1 MYSIPDLSALF
12 EKTLK
17 EQKIKDFPGQLYAP
31 IKYTLGLGGKRIRPI
46 LVLMG
51 CNLYN
56 DDIICAM
63 PQAIAI
69 EFFHNFTLIHD
80 DIMDNAPVRRGE
92 PTVYKKWNG
101 NTAILSGDTLFAMA
115 YQYAQKTQADI
126 LGDVLSVFSQTAVE
140 VCEGQ
145 QLDLD
150 FEVRDDVAVGE
161 YLEMIRLKTGVLLAA
176 SLKIG
181 AIIGRAPKNDIES
194 LYKMGEAIGM
204 GFQLEDDFLDTFGDE
219 KIFGKKTGGDI
230 VSNKKTYLYLR
241 ALEKADAATKAKLR
255 DIYSGK
261 VMDETEKINTVRN
274 IFKQLKVDEDSK
286 LLIDKYF
293 DEGIGYLNKIDISE
307 DKKAVLTSLA
317 KSMVKRNR

>member
-1 MYSIPDLSALF
+1 MHSISDLSALF
-12 EKTLK
+12 EKSLK
-17 EQKIKDFPGQLYAP
+17 EQEIKGFPEQLYAP

-46 LVLMG
+46 LVLIG
-51 CNLYN
+51 CNLFNN
-56 DDIICAM
+56 DIQCAM

-80 DIMDNAPVRRGE
+80 DIMDNAPVRRGK
-92 PTVYKKWNG
+92 PTVYKRWNG

-115 YQYAQKTQADI
+115 YQYAQKTQPDI

-150 FEVRDDVAVGE
+150 FEERNDVAVDE

-181 AIIGRAPKNDIES
+181 AIIGRGSVDDINN

-204 GFQLEDDFLDTFGDE
+204 GFQLEDDYLDTFGNE
-219 KIFGKKTGGDI
+219 EVFGKKTGGDI
-230 VSNKKTYLYLR
+230 VANKKTYLYLR
-241 ALEKADAATKAKLR
+241 ALEKADSKTRAKLM
-255 DIYSGK
+255 DIYSDTK
-261 VMDETEKINTVRN
+261 MAEAEKINTVQN
-274 IFKQLKVDEDSK
+274 IFRQLKVDEDSK
-286 LLIDKYF
+286 SLIDKYF
-293 DEGIGYLNKIDISE
+293 NDGIKYLNKVQISP
-307 DKKAVLTSLA
+307 DKKEVLISLA
-317 KSMVKRNR
+317 RKMVKRDK

>member
-1 MYSIPDLSALF
+1 MQSIPELLTKF
-12 EKTLK
+12 EKALY
-17 EQKIKDFPGQLYAP
+17 EQQIKDFPEQLYAP
-31 IKYTLGLGGKRIRPI
+31 IKYTLELGGKRIRPI

-51 CNLYN
+51 CNLFN
-56 DDIICAM
+56 DDISAAM

-80 DIMDNAPVRRGE
+80 DIMDDAPVRRGK

-115 YQYAQKTQADI
+115 YQYAQKADPDI

-150 FEVRDDVAVGE
+150 FEERNDVTVNE

-181 AIIGRAPKNDIES
+181 AIIGRGPKEDVEN

-204 GFQLEDDFLDTFGDE
+204 GFQLEDDYLDTFGDE
-219 KIFGKKTGGDI
+219 KVFGKKTGGDI
-230 VSNKKTYLYLR
+230 VTNKKTYLYLR
-241 ALEKADAATKAKLR
+241 ALEKADKATKQKLI
-255 DIYSGK
+255 DIYSNR
-261 VMDETEKINTVRN
+261 TANAAEKIDTVKD
-274 IFKQLKVDEDSK
+274 IFRQLNVDEDSK
-286 LLIDKYF
+286 LLIDEYF
-293 DEGIGYLNKIDISE
+293 NEGIDYLNKISISE
-307 DKKAVLTSLA
+307 DKKAILTSVA
-317 KSMVKRNR
+317 RSMVKRNK

>member
-1 MYSIPDLSALF
+1 MQSISDLSALF
-12 EKTLK
+12 ENTLK
-17 EQKIKDFPGQLYAP
+17 EQDIKGFPEQLYAP

-46 LVLMG
+46 LVLIG

-56 DDIICAM
+56 DDISCAI

-80 DIMDNAPVRRGE
+80 DIMDNAPVRRGQ

-115 YQYAQKTQADI
+115 YQYAQKADPDI

-150 FEVRDDVAVGE
+150 FEERNDVTVDE

-181 AIIGRAPKNDIES
+181 AIIGKGPKEDIEN
-194 LYKMGEAIGM
+194 LYKLGEAIGL
-204 GFQLEDDFLDTFGDE
+204 GFQLEDDYLDTFGDE
-219 KIFGKKTGGDI
+219 TVFGKKTGGDI
-230 VSNKKTYLYLR
+230 ITNKKTFLYLR
-241 ALEKADAATKAKLR
+241 SLEKADPETKEKLIK
-255 DIYSGK
+255 IYSEPHT
-261 VMDETEKINTVRN
+261 DEQAKIETVKQIFQQLGVNT
-274 IFKQLKVDEDSK
+274 DSK
-286 LLIDKYF
+286 KLIDKYF
-293 DEGIGYLNKIDISE
+293 IEGINYLNKVNISKEKKDIL
-307 DKKAVLTSLA
+307 VTLA
-317 KSMVKRNR
+317 KSMVKRNK

>member
-1 MYSIPDLSALF
+1 MQSIPELLTKF
-12 EKTLK
+12 EKALY
-17 EQKIKDFPGQLYAP
+17 EQQIKDFPRQLYAP
-31 IKYTLGLGGKRIRPI
+31 IKYTLELGGKRIRPI

-51 CNLYN
+51 CNLFI
-56 DDIICAM
+56 DDISAAM

-80 DIMDNAPVRRGE
+80 DIMDDAPVRRGK

-115 YQYAQKTQADI
+115 YQYAQKADPDI

-150 FEVRDDVAVGE
+150 FEERNDVTVNE

-181 AIIGRAPKNDIES
+181 AIIGRGPKEDVEN

-204 GFQLEDDFLDTFGDE
+204 GFQLEDDYLDTFGDE
-219 KIFGKKTGGDI
+219 KVFGKKTGGDI
-230 VSNKKTYLYLR
+230 VTNKKTYLYLR
-241 ALEKADAATKAKLR
+241 ALEKADKATKQKLI
-255 DIYSGK
+255 DIYSNR
-261 VMDETEKINTVRN
+261 TANAAEKIDTVKD
-274 IFKQLKVDEDSK
+274 IFRQLNVDEDSK
-286 LLIDKYF
+286 LLIDEYF
-293 DEGIGYLNKIDISE
+293 NEGIDYLNKISISE
-307 DKKAVLTSLA
+307 DKKAILTSVA
-317 KSMVKRNR
+317 RSMVKRNK

>member
-1 MYSIPDLSALF
+1 MQSIPELLTKF
-12 EKTLK
+12 EKALY
-17 EQKIKDFPGQLYAP
+17 EQQIKDFPRQLYAP
-31 IKYTLGLGGKRIRPI
+31 IKYTLELGGKRIRPI

-51 CNLYN
+51 CNLFN
-56 DDIICAM
+56 DDISAAM

-80 DIMDNAPVRRGE
+80 DIMDDAPVRRGK

-115 YQYAQKTQADI
+115 YQYAQKADPDI

-150 FEVRDDVAVGE
+150 FEERNDVTVNE

-181 AIIGRAPKNDIES
+181 AIIGRGPKEDVEN

-204 GFQLEDDFLDTFGDE
+204 GFQLEDDYLDTFGDE
-219 KIFGKKTGGDI
+219 KVFGKKTGGDI
-230 VSNKKTYLYLR
+230 VTNKKTYLYLR
-241 ALEKADAATKAKLR
+241 ALEKADKATKQKLI
-255 DIYSGK
+255 DIYSNR
-261 VMDETEKINTVRN
+261 TANAAEKIDTVKD
-274 IFKQLKVDEDSK
+274 IFRQLNVDEDSK
-286 LLIDKYF
+286 LLIDEYF
-293 DEGIGYLNKIDISE
+293 NEGIDYLNKISISE
-307 DKKAVLTSLA
+307 DKKAILTSVA
-317 KSMVKRNR
+317 RSMVKRN

>member
-1 MYSIPDLSALF
+1 MQSIPELLTKF
-12 EKTLK
+12 EKALY
-17 EQKIKDFPGQLYAP
+17 EQQIKDFPRQLYAP
-31 IKYTLGLGGKRIRPI
+31 IKYTLELGGKRIRPI

-51 CNLYN
+51 CNLFN
-56 DDIICAM
+56 DDISAAM

-80 DIMDNAPVRRGE
+80 DIMDDAPVRRGK

-115 YQYAQKTQADI
+115 YQYAQKADPDI

-150 FEVRDDVAVGE
+150 FEERNDVTVNE

-181 AIIGRAPKNDIES
+181 AIIGRGPKEDVEN

-204 GFQLEDDFLDTFGDE
+204 GFQLEDDYLDTFGDE
-219 KIFGKKTGGDI
+219 KVFGKKTGGDI
-230 VSNKKTYLYLR
+230 VTNKKTYLYLR
-241 ALEKADAATKAKLR
+241 ALEKADKATKQKLI
-255 DIYSGK
+255 DIYSNR
-261 VMDETEKINTVRN
+261 TANAAEKIDTVKD
-274 IFKQLKVDEDSK
+274 IFRQLNVDEDSK
-286 LLIDKYF
+286 LLIDEYF
-293 DEGIGYLNKIDISE
+293 NEGIDYLNKISISE
-307 DKKAVLTSLA
+307 DKKAILTSVA
-317 KSMVKRNR
+317 KSMVKRNK

>member
-1 MYSIPDLSALF
+1 MHSISDLSALF
-12 EKTLK
+12 EKSLK
-17 EQKIKDFPGQLYAP
+17 EQEIKGFPEQLYAP

-51 CNLYN
+51 CNLFN
-56 DDIICAM
+56 KDIQCAM

-80 DIMDNAPVRRGE
+80 DIMDNAPVRRGK

-115 YQYAQKTQADI
+115 YQYAQKTQPDI

-150 FEVRDDVAVGE
+150 YEERNDVAVDE

-181 AIIGRAPKNDIES
+181 AIIGRAPVGDINN

-204 GFQLEDDFLDTFGDE
+204 GFQLEDDYLDTFGNE
-219 KIFGKKTGGDI
+219 KVFGKKTGGDI
-230 VSNKKTYLYLR
+230 VANKKTYLYLR
-241 ALEKADAATKAKLR
+241 ALEKADGKTRAKLM
-255 DIYSGK
+255 DIYAGTE
-261 VMDETEKINTVRN
+261 MDEAEKINTVQN
-274 IFKQLKVDEDSK
+274 IFRQLKVDEDSK
-286 LLIDKYF
+286 SLIDKYF
-293 DEGIGYLNKIDISE
+293 NDGVKYLNKVQISP
-307 DKKAVLTSLA
+307 DKKEVLISLA
-317 KSMVKRNR
+317 KSMVKRDK

>member
-1 MYSIPDLSALF
+1 MQSIPELLTKF
-12 EKTLK
+12 EKALY
-17 EQKIKDFPGQLYAP
+17 EQQIKDFPRQLYAP
-31 IKYTLGLGGKRIRPI
+31 IKYTLELGGKRIRPI

-51 CNLYN
+51 CNLFN
-56 DDIICAM
+56 DDISAAM

-80 DIMDNAPVRRGE
+80 DIMDDAPVRRGK

-115 YQYAQKTQADI
+115 YQYAQKADPDI

-150 FEVRDDVAVGE
+150 FEERNDVTVNE

-181 AIIGRAPKNDIES
+181 AIIGRGPKEDVEN

-204 GFQLEDDFLDTFGDE
+204 GFQLEDDYLDTFGDE
-219 KIFGKKTGGDI
+219 KVFGKKTGGDI
-230 VSNKKTYLYLR
+230 VTNKKTYLYLR
-241 ALEKADAATKAKLR
+241 ALEKADKATKQKLI
-255 DIYSGK
+255 DIYSNR
-261 VMDETEKINTVRN
+261 TANAAEKIDTVKD
-274 IFKQLKVDEDSK
+274 IFRQLNVDEDSK
-286 LLIDKYF
+286 LLIDEYF
-293 DEGIGYLNKIDISE
+293 NEGIDYLNKISISE
-307 DKKAVLTSLA
+307 DKKAILTSVA
-317 KSMVKRNR
+317 RSMVKRNK

>member
-56 DDIICAM
+56 DDITCAI

-181 AIIGRAPKNDIES
+181 AIIGRAPKKDIEN

-241 ALEKADAATKAKLR
+241 ALEKSDAATKAKLK

-261 VMDETEKINTVRN
+261 VMGEAEKINTVID

-293 DEGIGYLNKIDISE
+293 DEGIGYLNMIDISE